1 DLHPLL
7 VAADG
12 FLQVVGGRHHVVRG
26 VVGAPVG
33 QLLDDDDQAAHGAGG
48 TQVAGEARSVTKPGR
63 EWRPVATPRRCP
75 MPQSVRL
82 RDARLDD
89 IPALVA
95 LEALFP
101 TDRMPERQFRHPLL
115 RGKGRLRV
123 AVAGARLRAYAVVM
137 FRRGSTV
144 ARLYSISVDPAARG
158 QGLGARLLADAERGA
173 RARGC
178 DRLRLEVRVHNR

>member
-1 DLHPLL
+1 
-7 VAADG
+7 
-12 FLQVVGGRHHVVRG
+12 
-26 VVGAPVG
+26 
-33 QLLDDDDQAAHGAGG
+33 
-48 TQVAGEARSVTKPGR
+48 
-63 EWRPVATPRRCP
+63 

-101 TDRMPERQFRHPLL
+101 TDRMPERQFRHQLL

-123 AVAGARLRAYAVVM
+123 AVAGARLLAYALVM

-178 DRLRLEVRVHNR
+178 DRLRLEVRVHNRRAIALYESRGYVRFARRPHYYQDGTDAFRYQKPL